1 MRSGNFKLD
10 QFKFLP
16 NFDGTRKL
24 KIDEIFVDVHSL
36 VVSIDFEKLRSLEF
50 DASTD
55 LRIMTAAKIK
65 IVLSIFK
72 KTPYAEHE
80 CCIFDTLL

>member
-10 QFKFLP
+10 KFTFLP

-24 KIDEIFVDVHSL
+24 KTDEIFVDVHSL

-50 DASTD
+50 DVSTD
-55 LRIMTAAKIK
+55 LRMLTAAKIR
-65 IVLSIFK
+65 ILSIFR
-72 KTPYAEHE
+72 TPYAEHE
-80 CCIFDTLL
+80 SCIFDTLL

>member
-50 DASTD
+50 DVSTD

-65 IVLSIFK
+65 IVLSIFR
-72 KTPYAEHE
+72 TPYAEHE